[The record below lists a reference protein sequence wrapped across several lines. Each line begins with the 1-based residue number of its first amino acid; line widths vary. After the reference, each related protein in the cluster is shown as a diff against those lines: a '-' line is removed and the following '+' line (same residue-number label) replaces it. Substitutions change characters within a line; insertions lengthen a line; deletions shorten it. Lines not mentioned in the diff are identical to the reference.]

1 MMRIWFKPNMKVV
14 KMPPQR
20 APVDLGTIVQRFSQ
34 LDSRMFRKCYT
45 YGPDIDRRTCIWSAG
60 GRYSWSDL
68 SSGITW
74 VAVHG
79 VDQICVVIR
88 KMPLDPARMDDNL
101 KRASLFTVL
110 VHFLKTVVAD
120 MGDQVNWTPYAEI
133 ELPVNL
139 EGQEK
144 YGLLLCPLCYM
155 NNLMY
160 HKPHFTSDQ
169 FPKLKGV
176 HLDQLTWVQAE
187 LPFKQNSWQFAQN
200 FEKIYEKQL
209 QDWFNKKVVTDFLPQ
224 SEDRIEDDQ
233 SKKADMSSERES
245 ETAYTFHDGENFES
259 EYTPIDRVLE
269 EESDDVA
276 LSIAFAKQLQGKNI
290 GRTIFERPSKKDS
303 VEEVGRENTRKEGQR
318 FRFCGG
324 RGSENT
330 RKGAKW
336 KGKDLASATEEV
348 AASRRSRIINNVYGG
363 TNSYESGYNL
373 ALWRVEAN
381 NFLVNEVCKFISLD
395 DIIIIQCSGHYAS
408 LKDCRF
414 YKGCECVSDNY
425 VRVAAYLYTNA
436 WRTHF
441 DKHSHRAML
450 DPTFS
455 MRAIQGS
462 HDLSAYTTH
471 IKDIHYER
479 INVVFVPVLLD
490 AHWWCAAFSVNICE
504 IMVIDSWNTINAAS
518 THEFVLHKLQRDEL
532 SFQKLAAQQ
541 TSFYRY
547 AKMEAYI

>member
-1 MMRIWFKPNMKVV
+1 M
-14 KMPPQR
+14 
-20 APVDLGTIVQRFSQ
+20 
-34 LDSRMFRKCYT
+34 
-45 YGPDIDRRTCIWSAG
+45 
-60 GRYSWSDL
+60 
-68 SSGITW
+68 
-74 VAVHG
+74 
-79 VDQICVVIR
+79 
-88 KMPLDPARMDDNL
+88 
-101 KRASLFTVL
+101 
-110 VHFLKTVVAD
+110 
-120 MGDQVNWTPYAEI
+120 QVNWTPYAEL

-155 NNLMY
+155 KNLVY
-160 HKPHFTSDQ
+160 HKPHFTPDQ

-187 LPFKQNSWQFAQN
+187 LPFKQNSGQFAQN

-209 QDWFNKKVVTDFLPQ
+209 QDWFNKKVVTNFLPQ

-269 EESDDVA
+269 EESDD
-276 LSIAFAKQLQGKNI
+276 KNI

-303 VEEVGRENTRKEGQR
+303 VEEGGRENPRKGAKRKGRDFDSVEEG
-318 FRFCGG
+318 
-324 RGSENT
+324 GSENT

-348 AASRRSRIINNVYGG
+348 AASRRSRIINTVYGG
-363 TNSYESGYNL
+363 TNSYESGCNL
-373 ALWRVEAN
+373 ALWRAEAN
-381 NFLVNEVCKFISLD
+381 NSLVNEVCKFISLVKD

-441 DKHSHRAML
+441 DKHSHRDML

-490 AHWWCAAFSVNICE
+490 AHWWCATFSVSICE

-518 THEFVLHKLQRDEL
+518 THEFVLHKLCKAMNSVFKSLEHSKQASIDTLRWKRTSIKMKQQDDDCGVRM
-532 SFQKLAAQQ
+532 LAAVKLCANRMQA
-541 TSFYRY
+541 SVELGNI
-547 AKMEAYI
+547 AKVRLLLLVEDVLCKKNEKLDDLKNQWSSK